1 LLEQLED
8 IPEGGTTLTVAGHP
22 VEIMQV
28 QNRMVK
34 VVRILPRVSPP
45 EEEQQEAA

>member
-1 LLEQLED
+1 
-8 IPEGGTTLTVAGHP
+8 

-34 VVRILPRVSPP
+34 VVRIQPLLSPP
-45 EEEQQEAA
+45 TEEQKEAA